1 MKKRILALL
10 CSFVLLCASLT
21 GCGNTTSSDAPVQE
35 PTAQENDV
43 VEDDVVIHIGAM
55 SGPTAMGM
63 LKIMNDSENNAAA
76 CNYEFSELAT
86 DASAFVAP
94 LSTGELD
101 IAAIPSNLASNL
113 YNKTEGQIQVLA
125 VNTLGVLYLLER
137 GESVNDWADLAGR
150 TIYATGAGAVPE
162 YTIRYLLTAHDLDPD
177 TDVTLTWCSDT
188 TEALS
193 YITESE
199 NAIAILPQPFVTAA
213 KAKVEDLRVVL
224 DLNAEWDAL
233 ETGCNITTG
242 VVVARTDFINE
253 HPQAVEAFLA
263 EYEESVNYTLNNM
276 DEAAA
281 LMEQYG
287 IVAKA
292 PIANAAL
299 PNCHI
304 TFLKG
309 SDMKSAL
316 EGFLQ
321 ILFDQNPQSVGNALP
336 AADFYYGAN

>member
-10 CSFVLLCASLT
+10 CSTVLICAALV
-21 GCGNTTSSDAPVQE
+21 GCGKNT
-35 PTAQENDV
+35 NDEKV
-43 VEDDVVIHIGAM
+43 ADDVVVRIGAM

-63 LKIMNDSENNAAA
+63 LKIMSDNENGEAA
-76 CNYEFSELAT
+76 CNYEFAELAT

-101 IAAIPSNLASNL
+101 IAAIPSNLAANL

-137 GESVNDWADLAGR
+137 GESITDWNDLSGK
-150 TIYATGAGAVPE
+150 TIYATGGGAVPE
-162 YTIRYLLTAHDLDPD
+162 YTIRYLLNAHNIDPD
-177 TDVTLTWCSDT
+177 KDISITWCSDT

-199 NAIAILPQPFVTAA
+199 NAIAVLPQPFVTAA
-213 KAKVEDLRVVL
+213 KSKVEDLRVVF
-224 DLNAEWDAL
+224 DLNGEWDAL

-242 VVVARTDFINE
+242 VVVARSEFISE
-253 HPQAVEAFLA
+253 HPEAVEAFLA
-263 EYEESVNYTLNNM
+263 EYEASVNYTLENI

-292 PIANAAL
+292 PIAKAAI
-299 PNCHI
+299 PNCHL

-309 SDMKSAL
+309 IDMKNAL

-321 ILFDQNPQSVGNALP
+321 ILFDQNPQSVGGSMP
-336 AADFYYGAN
+336 EADFYYGA